1 MVTDTCRT
9 MIRNILPGK
18 FSVYFLSFCTFI
30 YLSMY
35 LSFIH
40 PSIHSFIHS
49 LSLHRAAQ
57 SFMRE
62 ESVNWWKTP
71 AESPDMNPIENLWH
85 EGKEFFKKGN
95 KASNQARTHGWDS
108 EILEDSYHN

>member
-35 LSFIH
+35 LSFIPSSNH
-40 PSIHSFIHS
+40 PSIHSSIHSFIHS

-85 EGKEFFKKGN
+85 EGKEFL
-95 KASNQARTHGWDS
+95 RR
-108 EILEDSYHN
+108 E